1 MFFICYHLTFLTAQI
16 DNNSYIFERF
26 LFISNNTNRIEELQ
40 LSKKGDNSRGE
51 KCMCEHV
58 CDESITTVLEGDRES
73 VCGRKKMIIW
83 CMLTIDCMTVNS
95 LTLF

>member
-1 MFFICYHLTFLTAQI
+1 
-16 DNNSYIFERF
+16 
-26 LFISNNTNRIEELQ
+26 
-40 LSKKGDNSRGE
+40 
-51 KCMCEHV
+51 MCEHV

-73 VCGRKKMIIW
+73 FCGRKKMIIW